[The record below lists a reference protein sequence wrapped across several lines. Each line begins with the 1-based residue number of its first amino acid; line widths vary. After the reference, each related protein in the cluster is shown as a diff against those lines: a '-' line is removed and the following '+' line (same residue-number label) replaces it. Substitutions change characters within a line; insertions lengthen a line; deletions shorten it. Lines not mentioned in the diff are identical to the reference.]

1 VTGPRI
7 LVAVIAVGALLL
19 WAALAGDE
27 GADLQRGLDQ
37 TEEAFAAVDDKLAAL
52 DPDYQ
57 TLLGQGL
64 ALGMRATHDQIR
76 SGLASLRSARV
87 AIRDDPTLDKRERL
101 PRLRELVNSADQLL
115 ALATNLH
122 LTVTTLVAFRKEAL
136 PLLNATRDQAE
147 RLEQMDPAD
156 DEQATRIAALAS
168 SLTETHQKVLM
179 SEQYIR
185 QDIEQGAQLGRQALT
200 ALRTIDEEQRKLLG
214 GTP

>member
-1 VTGPRI
+1 MTGPRI